1 MSDFLFSLIFMIY
14 IDFISCSVICV
25 NCSTDC
31 FTSPFTVLTRKYP
44 LDVNNVG
51 DKIGL
56 EMAKLA
62 SVPSVLPSYWKP
74 GKHFP
79 FLYFKRTAV
88 ILHDYTGNRN
98 FHSHDSECVCKPAFK
113 QMPTLVFTVA
123 LSAVDYQ
130 YNQ

>member
-1 MSDFLFSLIFMIY
+1 MICLNY
-14 IDFISCSVICV
+14 
-25 NCSTDC
+25 STDC
-31 FTSPFTVLTRKYP
+31 FTSRFTVLMRKYP
-44 LDVNNVG
+44 LDVVKVRT
-51 DKIGL
+51 DKICL

-62 SVPSVLPSYWKP
+62 SFTPSFECVTVFSPLLGN

-79 FLYFKRTAV
+79 FLYFKRTVV
-88 ILHDYTGNRN
+88 IHLDYTGNRN

>member
-1 MSDFLFSLIFMIY
+1 MWS
-14 IDFISCSVICV
+14 
-25 NCSTDC
+25 
-31 FTSPFTVLTRKYP
+31 KWA
-44 LDVNNVG
+44 
-51 DKIGL
+51 DKICL

-62 SVPSVLPSYWKP
+62 SFTPSFECVTVFSPLLGN

-79 FLYFKRTAV
+79 FLYFKRTVV
-88 ILHDYTGNRN
+88 IHLDYTGNRN